1 MFARALATMLML
13 LLWSAASVAQTPV
26 PAKPAAKPAAK
37 APAKPAPPPAPTLP
51 PASAEQIATAEFA
64 HYGEYQCEFGEVV
77 MVERTPK
84 FEGYVDV
91 KHRKITATMKPV
103 LSSTGAVRLE
113 DVKGRL
119 LMLQIASKSM
129 LMDTKLGQ
137 RLVDNCVHE
146 MQREAAAKPPL
157 PSLGIEPPKEEAKK
171 P

>member
-1 MFARALATMLML
+1 MFARAFATMLLL
-13 LLWSAASVAQTPV
+13 LLWGATSVAQTPA
-26 PAKPAAKPAAK
+26 PAKPAARPAAK
-37 APAKPAPPPAPTLP
+37 APAKPTSPPAPTLP
-51 PASAEQIATAEFA
+51 PASDEQIATAEFA

-91 KHRKITATMKPV
+91 KHRKIIATMKPV
-103 LSSTGAVRLE
+103 LSSTGAIRLE

-146 MQREAAAKPPL
+146 KQREAAANPPA
-157 PSLGIEPPKEEAKK
+157 PSLGIEPKEEVKK